1 MGSASSCA
9 CGTSRGTS
17 AEDWK
22 SRPHSCILALALS
35 ENSLILVTVSLVAS
49 TVAGPITDAAFP
61 RAENTSRVA
70 LPTVLK
76 YPAMRVSSYGASEAR
91 VDSSHAHNTRP
102 PPKAPVPPSF
112 SFICPALL
120 SRARVRH
127 TPAPS
132 GGGVASIS
140 NTLPLGD
147 VSVEDACV
155 AALSDSRT
163 PDVPART
170 SHVRHEDCRL
180 IELCLAHA
188 PTRWPVCKLN
198 SRAPR
203 RSRTGSVSDNVC
215 QLAGL

>member
-1 MGSASSCA
+1 MHY
-9 CGTSRGTS
+9 R
-17 AEDWK
+17 K
-22 SRPHSCILALALS
+22 STLWCRQ
-35 ENSLILVTVSLVAS
+35 
-49 TVAGPITDAAFP
+49 DAAN
-61 RAENTSRVA
+61 RLAMVANGLRVRGLTYDFLLVSIIK
-70 LPTVLK
+70 LPEGVFCL
-76 YPAMRVSSYGASEAR
+76 RH
-91 VDSSHAHNTRP
+91 DSGTRMWTRELQ
-102 PPKAPVPPSF
+102 
-112 SFICPALL
+112 FICPALL